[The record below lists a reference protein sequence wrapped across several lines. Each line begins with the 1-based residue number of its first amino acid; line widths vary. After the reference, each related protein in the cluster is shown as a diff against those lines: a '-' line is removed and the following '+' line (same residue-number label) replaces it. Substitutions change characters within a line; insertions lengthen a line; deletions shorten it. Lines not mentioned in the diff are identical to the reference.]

1 MNLTS
6 KCFRSIS
13 VKACLKVSSKITDV
27 IDSANTAL
35 PLSFDN
41 MQRAGL
47 MFNNLLMADK
57 VVRIDAK

>member
-1 MNLTS
+1 
-6 KCFRSIS
+6 
-13 VKACLKVSSKITDV
+13 
-27 IDSANTAL
+27 L

>member
-1 MNLTS
+1 
-6 KCFRSIS
+6 

-35 PLSFDN
+35 HLSFDN

-57 VVRIDAK
+57 AVRIDAK